1 MDRARLPLDVRNEAG
16 FGGAGEGIVTDGHR
30 GPAAEGSCFDLAD
43 ARAVPSVVG
52 VPRGCVRRFFRVCR
66 LCPPLDRIVQLR
78 FDLVGFRGVSDH
90 VVPSTARGI
99 RPGKTTLD

>member
-1 MDRARLPLDVRNEAG
+1 MNAGRTRADRG
-16 FGGAGEGIVTDGHR
+16 
-30 GPAAEGSCFDLAD
+30 FDLAD

-52 VPRGCVRRFFRVCR
+52 MPRGCVRRFFRVCFV
-66 LCPPLDRIVQLR
+66 PASWNRIVQLR
-78 FDLVGFRGVSDH
+78 FDFFGFLGEFDH